1 MATQFENTSLGAK
14 RSNPVSTIAGLL
26 RRFAPRHDGRYRFG
40 AATILVLTLCLT
52 SGAHA
57 LDKIRAAKAIGV
69 PWTFTLMDVGIE
81 EGIFAK
87 YGLDVV
93 STDFAGDAKLHQA
106 FSAGAIDVALGSG
119 PSMALG
125 AKSGKAIAVAAFAGP
140 PRNIAI
146 IVGKNSPIK
155 TVADLKGKLVGAT
168 TKGSL
173 TEWLVQRLS
182 QEQGWGV
189 DGIKMVELGTFGS
202 SLAALKVGQVQAMVG
217 ALEAG
222 YLLEEKGA
230 AKVLTGLEG
239 VAPQFITHV
248 IFASTDFVKSNPDE
262 VDRFLKG
269 VFASIAF
276 MKTHKDETTKIATSV
291 LHQSPAVMSR
301 TWDYEISMF
310 EDDGHF
316 DPKAI
321 AVMQQSFID
330 MGLSDGKIPAR
341 ELYTTQFLPIKP

>member
-1 MATQFENTSLGAK
+1 MGIRLASLL
-14 RSNPVSTIAGLL
+14 IAAIVISAV
-26 RRFAPRHDGRYRFG
+26 AP
-40 AATILVLTLCLT
+40 A
-52 SGAHA
+52 AHA
-57 LDKIRAAKAIGV
+57 LDKIRAAKAVGV
-69 PWTFTLMDVGIE
+69 PWTFTLLDVGIE

-87 YGLDVV
+87 YGLDVS
-93 STDFAGDAKLHQA
+93 STNFAGDAKLHQA
-106 FSAGAIDVALGSG
+106 FIAGSIDVALGSG

-125 AKSGKAIAVAAFAGP
+125 AKSGKAIAVAAFAGA

-146 IVGKNSPIK
+146 IVGMDSPIK

-189 DGIKMVELGTFGS
+189 DGIRMAELGTFDAT
-202 SLAALKVGQVQAMVG
+202 LAALRVKQVDAMVG

-222 YLLEEKGA
+222 YLLNEKGI

-239 VAPQFITHV
+239 VAPDFITHV
-248 IFASTDFVKSNPDE
+248 VFARSDLVKSDPGL

-276 MKTHKDETTKIATSV
+276 MKTHKDETTKIATRV

-330 MGLSDGKIPAR
+330 MGLSTGKIPADK
-341 ELYTTQFLPIKP
+341 LYTTQFLPVKP

>member
-1 MATQFENTSLGAK
+1 MRIRVASLVA
-14 RSNPVSTIAGLL
+14 AALL
-26 RRFAPRHDGRYRFG
+26 ACLLAP
-40 AATILVLTLCLT
+40 AAQ
-52 SGAHA
+52 A
-57 LDKIRAAKAIGV
+57 LDKIRAAKAVGV
-69 PWTFTLMDVGIE
+69 PWTFTLLDVGME
-81 EGIFAK
+81 KGIFAK
-87 YGLDVV
+87 YGLDVS
-93 STDFAGDAKLHQA
+93 STDFTGDAKLHQG
-106 FSAGAIDVALGSG
+106 FIAGSIDVALGSG

-125 AKSGKAIAVAAFAGP
+125 AKSGAAIAVAAFAGA

-146 IVGKNSPIK
+146 IVLSDSPIK
-155 TVADLKGKLVGAT
+155 KVADLKGKLVGAT

-173 TEWLVQRLS
+173 TEWLVTRLS

-189 DGIKMVELGTFGS
+189 DGIRMAELGAFDAT
-202 SLAALKVGQVQAMVG
+202 LAGLKVKQVDAMVG

-222 YLLEEKGA
+222 YLLDDKGV

-239 VAPQFITHV
+239 VAPDFITHV
-248 IFASTDFVKSNPDE
+248 VFARPELIKSNPDL
-262 VDRFLKG
+262 VNRFLKG

-276 MKTHKDETTKIATSV
+276 MKANKEKTTEIATKV
-291 LHQSPAVMSR
+291 LQQSPAVMNR

-330 MGLSDGKIPAR
+330 MDLSPDKIPADK
-341 ELYTTQFLPIKP
+341 LYTTQFLPVKP

>member
-1 MATQFENTSLGAK
+1 MATRFQNTSLQGK
-14 RSNPVSTIAGLL
+14 RSNPASTFAGLL
-26 RRFAPRHDGRYRFG
+26 RRFAPCSDGRYRIG
-40 AATILVLTLCLT
+40 AATILALTLCLT

-57 LDKIRAAKAIGV
+57 LDKIRAAKAVGI

-87 YGLDVV
+87 YGLDVT

-125 AKSGKAIAVAAFAGP
+125 AKSGKAIAVAAFAGA

-146 IVGKNSPIK
+146 IVGPDSPIK

-189 DGIKMVELGTFGS
+189 DGIPMVELGTFDS

-222 YLLEEKGA
+222 YLLEDKHA
-230 AKVLTGLEG
+230 AKVLTGLES
-239 VAPQFITHV
+239 VAPEFITHV
-248 IFASTDFVKSNPDE
+248 VFASTDFVKSDPDK
-262 VDRFLKG
+262 VNRFLKG

-276 MKTHKDETTKIATSV
+276 MKANKDKTTEIATKV
-291 LHQSPAVMSR
+291 LHQSPAVMGR
-301 TWDYEISMF
+301 AWDYEISMF

-330 MGLSDGKIPAR
+330 MGLSDGKIPAN
-341 ELYTTQFLPIKP
+341 ELYTTQFLPVKP

>member
-1 MATQFENTSLGAK
+1 MQRNQKVSSLRYWAGAA
-14 RSNPVSTIAGLL
+14 VCLL
-26 RRFAPRHDGRYRFG
+26 ALAFAP
-40 AATILVLTLCLT
+40 A
-52 SGAHA
+52 AHA
-57 LDKIRAAKAIGV
+57 LDKIRAAKAVGV
-69 PWTFTLMDVGIE
+69 PWTFTLLEVGME

-87 YGLDVV
+87 YGLDVS
-93 STDFAGDAKLHQA
+93 STDFAGDAKLHQG
-106 FSAGAIDVALGSG
+106 FIAGSIDVALGSG

-125 AKSGKAIAVAAFAGP
+125 AKSGAAIAVAAFAGA
-140 PRNIAI
+140 PRNISL
-146 IVGKNSPIK
+146 IVLPDSPIK

-173 TEWLVQRLS
+173 TEWLVTRLS

-189 DGIKMVELGTFGS
+189 DGIRMAELGAFDAT
-202 SLAALKVGQVQAMVG
+202 LAALKVKQVDAMVG

-222 YLLEEKGA
+222 YLLDERGV

-239 VAPQFITHV
+239 VAPDFITHV
-248 IFASTDFVKSNPDE
+248 VFARTDLVKSNPDL

-276 MKTHKDETTKIATSV
+276 MKTHKDETTKIATRV

-310 EDDGHF
+310 ENDGHF

-321 AVMQQSFID
+321 AVMQQSFVD
-330 MGLSDGKIPAR
+330 MGLSSEKIPAAT
-341 ELYTTQFLPIKP
+341 LYTTQFLPVRP